1 MPSDFYEEDMARLQ
15 VDVPEDLKTQ
25 AKVEALQEGI
35 TLSQLVERALK
46 EHLEKLAKKK

>member
-1 MPSDFYEEDMARLQ
+1 MPEFSDSEMARLQ

-25 AKVEALQEGI
+25 AKVEALKEGI

-46 EHLEKLAKKK
+46 EHLEKMAKKK